1 MATFLNGLQP
11 TRKTTIQTGFMAI
24 ILNRLLDKEVKD
36 RGLSLVSNL
45 VFRLRL
51 RTSANNWI
59 CRKLENNTEDRKKK
73 KMDRNPSEKKA
84 DENVNGSKDL
94 SSDKFT
100 HFSTGCFHQIVYIK

>member
-73 KMDRNPSEKKA
+73 RWTEIRQKKRQTRMLMA
-84 DENVNGSKDL
+84 VKICPVINLHILVQGVFIKL
-94 SSDKFT
+94 
-100 HFSTGCFHQIVYIK
+100 YI